1 MHELPVDTIQIHPFW
16 TPKSQSHPVPV
27 PIHIQSRNPRL
38 LSRKGANLCSSLRT
52 RLTSESTLISPIRHT
67 HDRFINFLHSTSWPV
82 ASDQV
87 YLAAKG
93 ISVAHLPVIF
103 MISPAIV
110 VKDLVLIGGGHAHVH
125 TIKMLGMKPIPG
137 VSVTLISKDI
147 ESPYSGMIPGFVAG
161 HYTREECHVDLAKL
175 CSFSAVNMIHSEV
188 CEIDIVRKLIFCKDG
203 RPPIHYD
210 LVSIDVGISPKPIQK
225 ISEGSMPNIT
235 PVKPIDGFAVR
246 WEIILARVLAAK
258 DRAVIEVAIVGGGA
272 GGVELCFA
280 MHHRL
285 QNEMKA
291 VGKDSSQLRISIYNR
306 GKTLMSSHS
315 RLATATRVLMQ

>member
-1 MHELPVDTIQIHPFW
+1 MTSDLGLAINQYSYLFVHFHHLTFW
-16 TPKSQSHPVPV
+16 P
-27 PIHIQSRNPRL
+27 
-38 LSRKGANLCSSLRT
+38 GARDEEYPPT
-52 RLTSESTLISPIRHT
+52 
-67 HDRFINFLHSTSWPV
+67 
-82 ASDQV
+82 A
-87 YLAAKG
+87 G
-93 ISVAHLPVIF
+93 ISVAHLSETL

-110 VKDLVLIGGGHAHVH
+110 VKDLILIGGGHAHVH

-137 VSVTLISKDI
+137 VAVTLISKDI

-175 CSFSAVNMIHSEV
+175 CSFSGVNMIHGEV
-188 CEIDIVRKLIFCKDG
+188 CEIDVGRRFILCTDG

-210 LVSIDVGISPKPIQK
+210 LVSIDVGISPKPIQN
-225 ISEGSMPNIT
+225 ICEGSVLNIT
-235 PVKPIDGFAVR
+235 PVKPIDGFAAR
-246 WEIILARVLAAK
+246 WEVILARVLAAK
-258 DRAVIEVAIVGGGA
+258 GRAVVEVAIVGGGA

-291 VGKDSSQLRISIYNR
+291 VGKDSAQLQISIYNR

-315 RLATATRVLMQ
+315 RLAMTTYLLML